1 MTVLLRNVT
10 MTYDAYMS
18 TKPVTATLEA
28 DLLAYVQEQV
38 NLGRARSVSAYLNA
52 ALERQIAIDR
62 RADAAWKA
70 AVEKAQQNPEEV
82 EKARRRAQRL
92 IEILNGG

>member
-1 MTVLLRNVT
+1 
-10 MTYDAYMS
+10 MS
-18 TKPVTATLEA
+18 TKPVTATLEE

-38 NLGRARSVSAYLNA
+38 SRGRAKSVSAYLNA

-82 EKARRRAQRL
+82 EKAKRRAQRL